1 MSKIVSSATRI
12 KNSQISDKA
21 GNLAPSGIRKFFDL
35 LSSIEGVISL
45 GIGEPDFVT
54 PWHIREAAIHSLE
67 KGHTMYTSN
76 QGLPILRKELANH
89 LESHYQLSYNPETEI
104 LITVGVSEG
113 LDLALRAILN
123 PGDEVIL
130 PDPCYVAYSAC
141 IYLAGGIP
149 IAVSTVEDNDFKIRA
164 KDIEQRITQK
174 TKAILI
180 GYPSNPTG
188 AVMPKQDLIQ
198 IAELAKKHNLL
209 VISDE
214 IYGRLV
220 YGIEHTCF
228 ASIPGMKEH
237 TIILNGFS
245 KTYAMTGWRIGYVAA
260 NSEIVGA
267 MTKIHQYT
275 MLCAPIMG
283 QEAAIEA
290 LRKGANEVDSMV
302 TEYDQRRRFMVKR
315 LRDIGLSCFEPKGAF
330 YTFPS
335 IKITGMTSEE
345 FSEKLLFEEKVA
357 VVHGSAFG
365 QCGEGY
371 IRCCYAT
378 SLPEI
383 EESLKRMGKFIERHL
398 VDIGQRCNLPMKHTI
413 GSNYLFCSKT
423 NFIPLPISNF
433 TPSLS
438 NQQNATSY
446 IPGIKIAVKIE
457 AYSPTSN
464 ISQSQS

>member
-1 MSKIVSSATRI
+1 MPRLSLSNTRI
-12 KNSQISDKA
+12 KHSPISEKVN
-21 GNLAPSGIRKFFDL
+21 NLAPSGIRKFFNL

-76 QGLPILRKELANH
+76 QGLPKLREGLANY
-89 LESHYQLSYNPETEI
+89 LELHWGLSYNPETEL

-113 LDLALRAILN
+113 LDLVLRAILN

-130 PDPCYVAYSAC
+130 PDPCYVAYPAC

-149 IAVSTVEDNDFKIRA
+149 ILIPTNEEHDFKIKA
-164 KDIEQRITQK
+164 EDIKQRLTPK

-180 GYPSNPTG
+180 GYPANPTG
-188 AVMPKQDLIQ
+188 AVMSRQDLAE
-198 IAELAKKHNLL
+198 IAELVRDHDLL

-214 IYGRLV
+214 IYGQLV
-220 YGIEHTCF
+220 YGVEHTCF
-228 ASIPGMKEH
+228 ATLPSMKEH
-237 TIILNGFS
+237 TILLNGFS
-245 KTYAMTGWRIGYVAA
+245 KAYAMTGWRIGYAAA
-260 NSEIVGA
+260 NPEIIGA

-275 MLCAPIMG
+275 LLCAPIMA

-290 LRKGANEVDSMV
+290 LRKGADEVDAMV
-302 TEYDQRRRFMVKR
+302 AEYNQRRRFMVKR

-330 YTFPS
+330 YVFPS
-335 IKITGMTSEE
+335 IKTTGLTSEE
-345 FSEKLLFEEKVA
+345 FAEKLLLEEKVA
-357 VVHGSAFG
+357 VVPGSAFG

-383 EESLKRMGKFIERHL
+383 EDALNRMGKF
-398 VDIGQRCNLPMKHTI
+398 VKKHRVI
-413 GSNYLFCSKT
+413 
-423 NFIPLPISNF
+423 
-433 TPSLS
+433 
-438 NQQNATSY
+438 
-446 IPGIKIAVKIE
+446 
-457 AYSPTSN
+457 
-464 ISQSQS
+464 